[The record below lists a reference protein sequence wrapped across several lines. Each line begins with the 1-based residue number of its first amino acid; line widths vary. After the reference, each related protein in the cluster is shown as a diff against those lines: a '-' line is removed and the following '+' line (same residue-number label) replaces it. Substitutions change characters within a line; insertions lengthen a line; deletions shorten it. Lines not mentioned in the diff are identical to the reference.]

1 MEPTIQDATHQK
13 ESTGETHRT
22 VKDGYV
28 KRELP
33 PAKISTLQEWAE
45 EMDRQF
51 NKRYYRNP
59 YGKPEFYYGKFGDA
73 T

>member
-1 MEPTIQDATHQK
+1 MEPTIQDTTPKK
-13 ESTGETHRT
+13 ESVSETPRT

-33 PAKISTLQEWAE
+33 PAKISTLQEWAN
-45 EMDRQF
+45 EMERQF

-59 YGKPEFYYGKFGDA
+59 YGKSEFYYGKF
-73 T
+73 